1 MENMYLE
8 FYNQQTRRVAKTN
21 YPDIDMEQYPYLTI
35 DNDFICLKPEILI
48 GRLDHK
54 KTFGFL
60 RQELE
65 DVYIDQRNLS
75 DAMHDDIVLVKE
87 GVEPRIVLI
96 VKRALTVVIAT
107 VMKTKRGF
115 FFEPDTYIDRRLEVE
130 DTEGL
135 VQGHVVMLEVESIEH
150 FGIYAHVKK
159 IVGHINDPD
168 INTLKIV
175 YGYEWPQKFS
185 EEVMTAVGQIN
196 VNIEEEK
203 KIRLDLTNE
212 LIVTIDG
219 KDAKDLDDAIS
230 LYVKDNQYHLGVHI
244 ADVSQYVK
252 EDSIVD
258 QEAYK
263 RSTSAYL
270 ADRVIPMLPHLLSND
285 WCSLNPDEIKLTLT
299 CNMVLDMDGK
309 VVSYDIR
316 KSYLKSHRRLNYDEV
331 NQFLLKNVSLK
342 DHKVES
348 MLTMMNEL
356 SQKLKVIRKKRG
368 EIEFE
373 SSELGFIVDNK
384 GRVLDVYLKSTDEA
398 EELIESFMLIANE
411 TVAFHMHH
419 AGLPSIYRIHEKPDN
434 LKLKNALTMVSRLG
448 FPVNMKQLGSPKPL
462 QVLTENTAD
471 TPYGYIVHM
480 MLLRAMQKAKYS
492 EIIEPHYGLGAR
504 YYAHFTSPIRRYPD
518 LILHRLIHTFVL
530 GESSNM
536 KKDMHHFESI
546 MTEVAKHTSDQERKA
561 VQMERD
567 VAKLKSCEFMADK
580 VGNFFKGK
588 ITQMM
593 PSGMFVKLDNGIEG
607 FVPLR
612 ALDDYYMYDEAHL
625 TFIGNRG
632 KKYRLGD
639 QVKVEL
645 LDVDLGTKKMDFV
658 IKDKT
663 QNKSKGQSKPNNQN
677 KPKSKNKKDYKH
689 ENNKS
694 KQKG

>member
-1 MENMYLE
+1 MKNMYLE
-8 FYNQQTRRVAKTN
+8 FYNLQTRKLVKAN
-21 YPDIDMEQYPYLTI
+21 YPDVDIDRYPYLTM
-35 DNDFICLKPEILI
+35 DEEFIHLQTDILI

-60 RQELE
+60 RQELG
-65 DVYIDQRNLS
+65 DIYIDQRCLS
-75 DAMHDDIVLVKE
+75 DSMHDDIVLVKE
-87 GVEPRIVLI
+87 GVEPKIVLI

-107 VMKTKRGF
+107 VKKTKRGY

-130 DTEGL
+130 NTDGL
-135 VQGHVVMLEVESIEH
+135 VAGHVVMLEVESIEH

-159 IVGHINDPD
+159 IIGHVEDPD

-175 YGYEWPQKFS
+175 FGYEWPQKFKDD
-185 EEVMTAVGQIN
+185 VMNAVGQIHID
-196 VNIEEEK
+196 IEEEK
-203 KIRLDLTNE
+203 KTRLDLTNE

-230 LYVKDNQYHLGVHI
+230 LYVKDDLYHLGVHI
-244 ADVSQYVK
+244 ADVSHYVK

-258 QEAYK
+258 QEAYR

-285 WCSLNPDEIKLTLT
+285 WCSLNPHETKLTLS

-309 VVSYDIR
+309 VVSYDIQ
-316 KSYLKSHRRLNYDEV
+316 KSYLESYRRLNYDEV
-331 NQFLLKNVSLK
+331 NQFLTKNVSLK
-342 DHKVES
+342 DQRVEQ
-348 MLTMMNEL
+348 MLLVMNEL
-356 SQKLKVIRKKRG
+356 SQKLKVIRNKRG

-373 SSELGFIVDNK
+373 SSELGFIVDK
-384 GRVLDVYLKSTDEA
+384 QGRVLDVYERKTDEA

-419 AGLPSIYRIHEKPDN
+419 AELPSLYRIHEKPDN

-448 FPVNMKQLGSPKPL
+448 FPVNMKQLGNPKPL
-462 QVLTENTAD
+462 QVLTRITAD
-471 TPYGYIVHM
+471 TPYSYIIHM

-492 EIIEPHYGLGAR
+492 EILSPHYGLGAR

-530 GESSNM
+530 GESRDM
-536 KKDMHHFESI
+536 KKDMHHFELI
-546 MTEVAKHTSDQERKA
+546 MPEVAKHTSDQERKA

-567 VAKLKSCEFMADK
+567 VSKLKSCEFMADK
-580 VGNFFKGK
+580 VGNFFKAK

-607 FVPLR
+607 FVALR
-612 ALDDYYMYDEAHL
+612 VLDDYYMYDEAHL

-658 IKDKT
+658 IKDKK
-663 QNKSKGQSKPNNQN
+663 QSRSKNT
-677 KPKSKNKKDYKH
+677 NKKDYKH
-689 ENNKS
+689 ENYKS